1 MCTLL
6 TSVLLLLY
14 MVKLILTLCTERVL
28 VLDWTCQFLVEI
40 KKSFTFSFSAINNVE
55 LYNEKGKQAL
65 VLTLVIITKMSFII
79 GCTT

>member
-1 MCTLL
+1 MYNSSKTL
-6 TSVLLLLY
+6 
-14 MVKLILTLCTERVL
+14 ERVL